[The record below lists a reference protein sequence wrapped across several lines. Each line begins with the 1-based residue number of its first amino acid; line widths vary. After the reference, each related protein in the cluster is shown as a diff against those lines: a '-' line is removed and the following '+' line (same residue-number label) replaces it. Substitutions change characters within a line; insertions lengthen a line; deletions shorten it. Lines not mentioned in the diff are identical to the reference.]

1 MTTTRRLVDRTQS
14 ASRENLKSH
23 DNQPPL
29 VERLRAKV
37 ARAGA
42 ISFHD
47 WMAAALYD
55 EREGYYRRHD
65 LTRWGRTGDYRTSP
79 ERTPLFAATFARYF
93 ASLHE
98 QLGSPARW
106 TIYEA
111 GAGSGDFARVALQ
124 TLACDHA
131 EVFRATHYVIDEIGE
146 DARRVAATKL
156 APFAEQVEFRRFA
169 EPVGDV
175 AHDGIVFSNELF
187 DALPVH
193 RVRMS
198 GGRLRELCVGLD
210 ADGNFKWIEREPST
224 PRINEHFA
232 RFGVELSG
240 GQCAEVNL
248 AAEDFVRRFAS
259 LITRGFVVTVDYG
272 ASAEELYNA
281 SLRPRGSLRAFRAHR
296 LSDDLLAS
304 PGEQDITATIN
315 WSQLIRAG
323 SEAGLETV
331 LLERQDKFLLRA
343 NVVVQLEAMSARAA
357 DEGERANL
365 RVAAREMILPGG
377 MNESFQV
384 LVQKK

>member
-1 MTTTRRLVDRTQS
+1 
-14 ASRENLKSH
+14 LKTH
-23 DNQPPL
+23 DNQPSL
-29 VERLRAKV
+29 AERLRAKI
-37 ARAGA
+37 AREDA
-42 ISFHD
+42 ITFRD

-65 LTRWGRTGDYRTSP
+65 LMRWGRAGDYRTSP

-111 GAGSGDFARVALQ
+111 GAGSGDFACVALR
-124 TLACDHA
+124 TLARDHA
-131 EVFRATHYVIDEIGE
+131 EVFRATRYVIDEIGE
-146 DARRVAATKL
+146 DARRVAASKL

-169 EPVGDV
+169 ESIGDV

-187 DALPVH
+187 DALPLH
-193 RVRMS
+193 CVRMS

-210 ADGNFKWIEREPST
+210 ADGNFEWIEREPST
-224 PRINEHFA
+224 PRLVEHFA
-232 RFGVELSG
+232 RFGVELSE

-272 ASAEELYNA
+272 ATAEELYDVR
-281 SLRPRGSLRAFRAHR
+281 LRPRGSLRAFRAHR

-304 PGEQDITATIN
+304 PGEQDITATVN

-323 SEAGLETV
+323 TEAGLETV
-331 LLERQDKFLLRA
+331 LLERQDKFLLNA
-343 NVVVQLEAMSARAA
+343 GFVEQLEAMSARAA
-357 DEGERANL
+357 GEGERASL

-377 MNESFQV
+377 MSESFQV